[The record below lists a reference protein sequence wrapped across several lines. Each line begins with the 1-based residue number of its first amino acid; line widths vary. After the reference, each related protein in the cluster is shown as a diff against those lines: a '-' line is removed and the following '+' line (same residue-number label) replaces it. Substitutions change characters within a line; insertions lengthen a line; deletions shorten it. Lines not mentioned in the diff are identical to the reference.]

1 MQLKHTTIPLRF
13 LDQLPEGI
21 KFIHKQDK
29 EFLVVEELTCPNN
42 HSLMA
47 PSVCIHGEPS
57 VMMKVRLGGIE
68 GLLFVDAFWGS
79 HAKLFSFIPRLSEE
93 HPLVEAFCPT
103 CGVSLLTDE
112 ACSLPE
118 CECQKSILFHLPGAK
133 NRILVC
139 ARLGCPGHLM
149 DISDLP
155 HRLSESVSEINY
167 FGAAVDDFFEGI

>member
-1 MQLKHTTIPLRF
+1 M
-13 LDQLPEGI
+13 
-21 KFIHKQDK
+21 
-29 EFLVVEELTCPNN
+29 
-42 HSLMA
+42 
-47 PSVCIHGEPS
+47 
-57 VMMKVRLGGIE
+57 
-68 GLLFVDAFWGS
+68 
-79 HAKLFSFIPRLSEE
+79 
-93 HPLVEAFCPT
+93 
-103 CGVSLLTDE
+103 SLLTDE

-118 CECQKSILFHLPGAK
+118 CDCQKSILFHLPGAK